1 MPKTISKNDPSLLA
15 SVGRLRRV
23 QQVWGILLILWGLLT
38 EFAGGSA
45 HPVAGLPFL
54 AIGLLALLWREP
66 ALLATVATLMAFAI
80 VPGLNP
86 RLTVL
91 GPDPV
96 VVFGQLSWLETAAIV
111 VGKGLIV
118 LTAANQFFL
127 YRFLYGTAR
136 ATISEPAVDIIPPMV
151 PNRTDGLARA
161 ARIMG
166 ITAAGLS
173 ALALAL
179 TFVDAT
185 AYLPIVMA
193 EMAGSL
199 GVTALGLG
207 LGSAFS
213 PTDERPAA
221 LLAALTGL
229 LGYALCAVTLIRI
242 G

>member
-1 MPKTISKNDPSLLA
+1 MLKTIAKNDPSLLA
-15 SVGRLRRV
+15 AVARLRRV
-23 QQVWGILLILWGLLT
+23 QQVWGLLLILWGVIT
-38 EFAGGSA
+38 AYAGGSA
-45 HPVAGLPFL
+45 HPLAGLPFI

-66 ALLATVATLMAFAI
+66 ALLAAVATLMAFAI

-96 VVFGQLSWLETAAIV
+96 VIFGQLSWLETAAIV
-111 VGKGLIV
+111 VGKLLIV

-127 YRFLYGTAR
+127 YRFLYGTER
-136 ATISEPAVDIIPPMV
+136 ATTSQPDLAIIPAMV

-161 ARIMG
+161 ARLMG
-166 ITAAGLS
+166 MTAAGLG
-173 ALALAL
+173 ALAVLL

-185 AYLPIVMA
+185 AYLPSVLA

-207 LGSAFS
+207 LGAAFS

-221 LLAALTGL
+221 LLAAMTGL
-229 LGYALCAVTLIRI
+229 LGYALCAVALIRL